1 MFALESD
8 DWDIFGSKRRRHFL
22 MDSRISVFD
31 LILRLA
37 GRLAGQLGK
46 PGEAHSLAKARP
58 MG

>member
-1 MFALESD
+1 
-8 DWDIFGSKRRRHFL
+8 

-46 PGEAHSLAKARP
+46 PKPTASQKLGPWAEQRHLMAL
-58 MG
+58 